1 MNAAY
6 TDHTAWPPRN
16 PGESM
21 DAYMA
26 RVCEWQAEQRR
37 IHNPEAQAEID
48 RMLATMNPAPAI
60 HPLERI
66 LSRMSAS
73 GKALIVDDGVLLEM
87 PASRDE
93 RRAA

>member
-1 MNAAY
+1 MTDY
-6 TDHTAWPPRN
+6 TNPANYPPRN
-16 PGESM
+16 PGERM

-48 RMLATMNPAPAI
+48 RILAAMNPAPAI
-60 HPLERI
+60 HPLERL
-66 LSRMSAS
+66 LSRMAAS
-73 GKALIVDDGVLLEM
+73 GKALIVDDGVLVEM

>member
-1 MNAAY
+1 VSY

-16 PGESM
+16 PGERM
-21 DAYMA
+21 DSWLA
-26 RVCEWQAEQRR
+26 RVCAYQTEQRR

-48 RMLATMNPAPAI
+48 RMLAAMNPAPAI

-66 LSRMSAS
+66 LSRMTAS
-73 GKALIVDDGVLLEM
+73 GKALIVDVGVLVEM